1 MLLFGV
7 AAWERRAGLVFVFLP
22 EGSLRFGGAAR
33 NRALT
38 HLVGCR
44 GFDHGAQPQ
53 QSATAKHKKQQHAQ
67 ACRHLKACSSPENC
81 VFAAPQKF
89 ATHVVVLHCK
99 RKGVKICSTLK
110 HTASHQCRCC
120 LSDRTNCNTGRVQT
134 SWHPHGMQQPSHVV
148 LGPNCNR
155 KGFKLCGTPKHTTAH
170 TCRCCCFF
178 PPGPTC
184 NTHGS
189 PQKILMPSRPSMGL
203 TSAPSSRS

>member
-120 LSDRTNCNTGRVQT
+120 LSDRTNCNTGRVKLRGTPMACNSLHMSSLGQT
-134 SWHPHGMQQPSHVV
+134 ATGKGSNFAAPQSIQQLIHVV
-148 LGPNCNR
+148 VVVFSHPVQPA
-155 KGFKLCGTPKHTTAH
+155 T
-170 TCRCCCFF
+170 
-178 PPGPTC
+178 
-184 NTHGS
+184 
-189 PQKILMPSRPSMGL
+189 LMDHLR
-203 TSAPSSRS
+203 RS